1 MRNNKNIAPETQN
14 MNEETLE
21 AVGRG
26 PRITGDTVTRT
37 LVVKSP
43 KSWGN
48 AEVTLEVS
56 IDFSGVTHQQLLEW
70 ASRTKAID
78 LQRALRA
85 CDLGFVR
92 DLASRGILRR
102 KAIECGTGFSDPKK
116 TEAQIRSA
124 AELLTAEQKAALI
137 KALQESLNL

>member
-1 MRNNKNIAPETQN
+1 MRNNKNIAPETL
-14 MNEETLE
+14 NEETLE
-21 AVGRG
+21 ATGRG
-26 PRITGDTVTRT
+26 PKITGDVVTRT
-37 LVVKSP
+37 LLVKSP
-43 KSWGN
+43 KSWGA
-48 AEVTLEVS
+48 AEVQLEVA

-85 CDLGFVR
+85 CDLNFVR
-92 DLASRGILRR
+92 DLASRGTLRR